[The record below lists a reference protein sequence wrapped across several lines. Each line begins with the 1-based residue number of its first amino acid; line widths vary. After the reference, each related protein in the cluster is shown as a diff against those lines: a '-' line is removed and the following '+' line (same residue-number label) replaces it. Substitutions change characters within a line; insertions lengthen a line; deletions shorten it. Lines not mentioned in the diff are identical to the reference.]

1 MAQIPSLPSISVEIA
16 FNPTNIFTTTQTW
29 TDVSAYVRTMN
40 STVGRQH
47 MLDRFE
53 AGTLRSL
60 VNNRLGEFSTTHPIR
75 ARLPIK
81 VSATWSSV
89 SYPIF
94 YGLIDEPDLKQADAV
109 NVDYSLQAS
118 DYLKMLSLT
127 YMDQPDYYGSFV
139 NTGSGNAVAWYR
151 MDSLANPTV
160 SSTSSAAAVTNTLV
174 DSINGY
180 NGVVSGTVD
189 TTPGVLVY
197 DTSVACDLTGG
208 SGNVGV
214 VNGVSYGGVLN
225 LSSAV
230 RFVTDSPSFIDFWLT
245 GLNARNATL
254 VPAYGASGGSF
265 EDVSVTIDGNG
276 FLNWLNVFP
285 GPVTMTVNLADGN
298 WHHVGVG
305 VDWSASTYGTPYAVV
320 DGVAYIGTALTS
332 TAFVRLFDTNN
343 QLAIGSGYSLL
354 SGVPVANWNP
364 TLAAYVDEIVLS
376 FNTNAGVAVVPEVQ
390 ARYVAGSRMLTAKG
404 SADMVNDILQVAGF
418 AGLAYQ
424 VDYGTY
430 TAGSW
435 QGTTNVNGWTSTV
448 TNSSAL
454 DLILLVCDTECGA
467 FFQTGNGTFQFLTRD
482 YQNLA
487 ANLTPVCTFTN
498 YDNSYSNQVFYDA
511 PNLQVLEDDMDLW
524 TTVKVTPT
532 NGNVQ
537 RFDASATVKAK
548 YGAST
553 LVKSTQPT
561 TLAAAIGEAQ
571 YWGLIY
577 GAPLTRVGAALL
589 GSETNHGALLPFML
603 GAAIYERASF
613 VYRDP
618 VGTVTQSSMLVESF
632 THDFDSELSYWHST
646 FVLDPYPI
654 SNPTPFMIW
663 DDATNGIWDTNVWI

>member
-1 MAQIPSLPSISVEIA
+1 
-16 FNPTNIFTTTQTW
+16 
-29 TDVSAYVRTMN
+29 MN
-40 STVGRQH
+40 V
-47 MLDRFE
+47 
-53 AGTLRSL
+53 
-60 VNNRLGEFSTTHPIR
+60 
-75 ARLPIK
+75 
-81 VSATWSSV
+81 
-89 SYPIF
+89 
-94 YGLIDEPDLKQADAV
+94 
-109 NVDYSLQAS
+109 
-118 DYLKMLSLT
+118 
-127 YMDQPDYYGSFV
+127 
-139 NTGSGNAVAWYR
+139 
-151 MDSLANPTV
+151 
-160 SSTSSAAAVTNTLV
+160 
-174 DSINGY
+174 
-180 NGVVSGTVD
+180 
-189 TTPGVLVY
+189 
-197 DTSVACDLTGG
+197 
-208 SGNVGV
+208 
-214 VNGVSYGGVLN
+214 
-225 LSSAV
+225 
-230 RFVTDSPSFIDFWLT
+230 
-245 GLNARNATL
+245 
-254 VPAYGASGGSF
+254 
-265 EDVSVTIDGNG
+265 
-276 FLNWLNVFP
+276 
-285 GPVTMTVNLADGN
+285 ADGN

-305 VDWSASTYGTPYAVV
+305 VDSSSGTAIVHVV
-320 DGVAYIGTALTS
+320 IDGVDYNLGAVPAGTTQS
-332 TAFVRLFDTNN
+332 IFDTAD
-343 QLAIGSGYSLL
+343 QIVLGSNYLTANESI
-354 SGVPVANWNP
+354 VANYRP
-364 TLAAYVDEIVLS
+364 TLAAYVDEVVLS
-376 FNTNAGVAVVPEVQ
+376 FNTISGPSIVAEVQ

-418 AGLAYQ
+418 AGLTYQ

-537 RFDASATVKAK
+537 RFDASATVKAM